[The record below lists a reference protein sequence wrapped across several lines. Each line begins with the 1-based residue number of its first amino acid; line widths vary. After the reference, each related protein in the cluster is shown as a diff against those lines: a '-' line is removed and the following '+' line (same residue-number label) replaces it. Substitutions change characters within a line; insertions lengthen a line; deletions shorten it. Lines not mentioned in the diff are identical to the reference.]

1 MNISGALEKNA
12 VIQTGSP
19 ENSGEKRGRETS
31 KEVLNPTQVK
41 NTVCNLSKTPKNPEK
56 QANDVTA
63 ALNAELTTTLER
75 MRKNGG
81 SEFNRQND
89 RKMTK
94 VQKEIYG
101 SRREYNQLEIVRKIA
116 EAKEEARVAAALEAE
131 AKQKATEIEAAAAA
145 AAAASRARVP
155 LKLDAK
161 GIPLPPPPPPPPPPP
176 VDKLPQ
182 KLATS
187 INAATTKI
195 ARVSGESNPTGP
207 ADNFVQKQLID
218 ELNNKLLLRRADEA
232 NITDKN
238 TTDPLLMTTT
248 DRPLPEWKKELA
260 EHKASY
266 ARDEVLRKAAEAEE
280 EARVARN
287 LEEEEGKRNI
297 EAQQKAAEAAE
308 AAKAAEVRNAL
319 VHRDE
324 RGIPLPPPLPAYK

>member
-1 MNISGALEKNA
+1 MNISDALEKNA
-12 VIQTGSP
+12 VIQTGSS

-89 RKMTK
+89 REMTK

-145 AAAASRARVP
+145 AASRARVP

-161 GIPLPPPPPPPPPPP
+161 GIPPPPPPP

>member
-1 MNISGALEKNA
+1 MNISDALEKNA
-12 VIQTGSP
+12 VIQTGSL

-89 RKMTK
+89 REMTK

-161 GIPLPPPPPPPPPPP
+161 GIPPPPPPP

-248 DRPLPEWKKELA
+248 DLPLPEWEKELA

-266 ARDEVLRKAAEAEE
+266 ARDEVQRKAAEAEE

-297 EAQQKAAEAAE
+297 EAQQKAAEAAKV
-308 AAKAAEVRNAL
+308 AKDAEVRNAL
-319 VHRDE
+319 IQWDN
-324 RGIPLPPPLPAYK
+324 RGIPFPPPLPAYE